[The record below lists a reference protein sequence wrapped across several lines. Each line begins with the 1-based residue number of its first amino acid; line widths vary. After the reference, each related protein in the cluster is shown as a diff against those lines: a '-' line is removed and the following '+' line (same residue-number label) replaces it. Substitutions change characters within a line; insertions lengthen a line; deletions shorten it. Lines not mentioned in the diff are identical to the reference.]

1 MKIKNWLLIE
11 KQDLDKRIRSYSKFR
26 LLLLS
31 SIIFGFFIS
40 VFWVWQK
47 TFSLEIKLFDE
58 VVTNLISKV
67 KTPFLMNFFSL
78 VTHLGS
84 EFFIIAAFLILAV
97 VLIIRKRKR
106 AAAVVAFTLAGSA
119 FFIWLLKNFFGRP
132 RPFGCLPPGDCLGFP
147 SGHAT
152 ISFYFYGLLD
162 YLIFRF
168 LPVSLRV
175 FLGISLAIVILISL
189 IALSRLFLG
198 VHYPSDILGGFF
210 LGGTWLLLAVFLI
223 DVLY

>member
-1 MKIKNWLLIE
+1 MKIKDWLLLE

-40 VFWVWQK
+40 VFWLWQK
-47 TFSLEIKLFDE
+47 TSSLEIKLFDE
-58 VVTNLISKV
+58 TIMSLIGKIQ
-67 KTPFLMNFFSL
+67 TPFLMSFFSL
-78 VTHLGS
+78 ITHLGS
-84 EFFIIAAFLILAV
+84 EFFIIVAFFILV
-97 VLIIRKRKR
+97 VILMTRRRKR
-106 AAAVVAFTLAGSA
+106 AAMAAFFSFIGSAAFTL
-119 FFIWLLKNFFGRP
+119 LLKNFFGRP
-132 RPFGCLPPGDCLGFP
+132 RPFGCLPPGDCLAFP

-152 ISFYFYGLLD
+152 MAFYFYGLLN

-175 FLGISLAIVILISL
+175 FLGISSAIVILIFL

-198 VHYPSDILGGFF
+198 AHYPSDILGGFF